1 MGRSK
6 GKSQDTG
13 GGGGGPS
20 GPSSSSLPNNRASSL
35 SPAPVISA
43 SSSTTSAQADT
54 KIKDLKKELFG
65 LIHNIQE
72 ERDRGQ
78 HNIVNIDKTHERMQQ
93 EARVTP
99 YYKNKLRGLY
109 NTAMQDAEAE
119 AELLRKALDRITE
132 IKSLKESKRQDS
144 KQPKPIMRR
153 GVLMTLL
160 QQNATTLPLWV
171 SKPGEKPP
179 PLCGAVP
186 ADNNYVCNKNDKIAA
201 RVKSVDGEENWILAS
216 VVTFNS
222 QTNKYEVDD
231 IDAEEGKERHSIS
244 RRRIVPLPIYRANPE
259 TDPEALF
266 PKGTLVLALYPQTTC
281 FYRGLV
287 DEPPKNHEDDYSVLF
302 EDTSYP
308 SGYSPPLM
316 VAQRYVIA
324 CKEDKK
330 K

>member
-119 AELLRKALDRITE
+119 AE
-132 IKSLKESKRQDS
+132 
-144 KQPKPIMRR
+144 
-153 GVLMTLL
+153 
-160 QQNATTLPLWV
+160 
-171 SKPGEKPP
+171 
-179 PLCGAVP
+179 
-186 ADNNYVCNKNDKIAA
+186 
-201 RVKSVDGEENWILAS
+201 
-216 VVTFNS
+216 
-222 QTNKYEVDD
+222 
-231 IDAEEGKERHSIS
+231 
-244 RRRIVPLPIYRANPE
+244 
-259 TDPEALF
+259 
-266 PKGTLVLALYPQTTC
+266 
-281 FYRGLV
+281 
-287 DEPPKNHEDDYSVLF
+287 
-302 EDTSYP
+302 
-308 SGYSPPLM
+308 
-316 VAQRYVIA
+316 
-324 CKEDKK
+324 
-330 K
+330 